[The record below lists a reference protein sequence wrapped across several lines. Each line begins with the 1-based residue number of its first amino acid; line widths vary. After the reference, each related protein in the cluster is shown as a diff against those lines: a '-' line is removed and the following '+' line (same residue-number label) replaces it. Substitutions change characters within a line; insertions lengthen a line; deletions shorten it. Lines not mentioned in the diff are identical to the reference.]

1 VEVMN
6 LLPLIVVVPL
16 ITAVVFSYIYRSKYV
31 KPLTLFIG
39 FILLVLPLLGTY
51 GPYFFGGHGIV
62 YIDTIP
68 LVSGIAYTLNPLKET
83 MIFTLMLI
91 GSIVLVL
98 STRERELSGVFTS
111 LVLMGLAS
119 VSAVILTEDLFNLYV
134 FYEIAAITQAGLVI
148 LSGTEEAYRSAFRYL
163 LVGTMAGSILLLGVG
178 LLLSATG
185 SLNIGDMGRCL
196 TVNPLTP
203 TVYGGLLMLIVGL
216 AYGGG
221 LPPFHTLKADLYA
234 RAKPF
239 VAAILQAY
247 SKFILIALMLVV
259 LKLFGNLPIFHTT
272 RGVLIALSVF
282 AMVFGTV
289 MALLQE
295 DYRKLLAY
303 HTVSQGGYVAL
314 GLALGTPLAILAGIF
329 HGINHTLYKSAL
341 FIGAHILDKIKSTD
355 MRKVGGL
362 LLVTPTL
369 AFLILCAKLAS
380 IGIPPF
386 NGFQSKLLLA
396 EAVMNANMPELA
408 VLMLILSIGTF
419 LYMMKAFYLIF
430 LRPCSEEQ
438 LREFKDVKIS
448 KYYILSLGLLLVL
461 CLFLGIYPDIVIDRL
476 YPVVEDIGVKWVL
489 ESIKN
494 S

>member
-1 VEVMN
+1 MN

-16 ITAVVFSYIYRSKYV
+16 IMAIIFSYIYRSKYV
-31 KPLTLFIG
+31 RSLTL
-39 FILLVLPLLGTY
+39 LMALVLLILPFLGTY
-51 GPYFFGGHGIV
+51 GPYFFGGHGITF
-62 YIDTIP
+62 IEGIP
-68 LVSGIAYTLNPLKET
+68 LVSGILYTLNPLKE
-83 MIFTLMLI
+83 ILLFTLMLI
-91 GSIVLVL
+91 GSLVL
-98 STRERELSGVFTS
+98 ILSTKEKNLSGVFTS

-134 FYEIAAITQAGLVI
+134 FYEIAAIAQAGLVI
-148 LSGTEEAYRSAFRYL
+148 LAGTENAYRSAFKYL

-185 SLNIGDMGRCL
+185 TLNIGDMGRYL
-196 TVNPLTP
+196 ALNPLTP

-221 LPPFHTLKADLYA
+221 LPPFHTLKVDLYA

-239 VAAILQAY
+239 VSAILQTY
-247 SKFILIALMLVV
+247 SKFVLIALMLVI
-259 LKLFGNLPIFHTT
+259 LKLFGNLPIFNTI
-272 RGVLIALSVF
+272 RGVLIALSVI

-303 HTVSQGGYVAL
+303 HTISQGGYVAL
-314 GLALGTPLAILAGIF
+314 GLALGTPLGIVAGIF
-329 HGINHTLYKSAL
+329 HGINHALYKSAL
-341 FIGAHILDKIKSTD
+341 FIGAHIVDKVRSSD

-362 LLVTPTL
+362 LLTIPIV
-369 AFLILCAKLAS
+369 AFLMLFAKFAS

-396 EAVMNANMPELA
+396 EAVMGANIPELV
-408 VLMLILSIGTF
+408 VLMLIVSIGTF

-430 LRPCSEEQ
+430 LKPCGEEQ
-438 LREFKDVKIS
+438 LKEYRDVKIS
-448 KYYILSLGLLLVL
+448 KYHIFSLGLLVVL
-461 CLFLGIYPDIVIDRL
+461 CLILGVYPDIVLDRL
-476 YPVVEDIGVKWVL
+476 YPIGEEIGISWVL
-489 ESIKN
+489 R
-494 S
+494 